1 VTVTISGQ
9 GVPRLVSVGDATS
22 RDPARLLPGMI
33 NVDDTDTPGDML
45 DALAL
50 AAFVSGSQPYA
61 STTRLEEVQPGASL
75 LPSGATVLRS
85 ATEPTR
91 NSVLAAG
98 DGWTIRI
105 VRWHAGGA
113 EVSVTATAE
122 DLARTV
128 LTLATKDTAVERH
141 ADDNVVSMGF
151 WHRSPHRGSWRAA
164 RRVSSEPWE
173 SIRSNYPAAAAAAF
187 TDLMAVTADTANG
200 RLILLHGVPGT
211 GKTTVL
217 RTLAREWRAWC
228 QADYVLDPEVLLND
242 PGYLMDV
249 VIGYDPDDD
258 SPWWRLLLLEDCDE
272 LIQGTDK
279 HSAGSALA
287 RLLNLTDGMLG
298 QGTRVLVAITTNE
311 DARRLHP
318 AVIRPGRC
326 LAQIEMGPFS
336 PAEARNWLGRPA
348 QFAAPVTLA
357 ELYALRNGHSPA
369 HSGRP
374 LATGGTGQYL

>member
-1 VTVTISGQ
+1 MTVTSSGQ
-9 GVPRLVSVGDATS
+9 AAPRLVAISDATN
-22 RDPARLLPGMI
+22 RDPARLLPGVI
-33 NVDDTDTPGDML
+33 NIDDTDTPGDML

-61 STTRLEEVQPGASL
+61 STTRLDEIRPGVSL
-75 LPSGATVLRS
+75 LPPGATVLRS
-85 ATEPTR
+85 VTEPERET
-91 NSVLAAG
+91 VLAGG

-105 VRWHAGGA
+105 VRWHTGGA
-113 EVSVTATAE
+113 EISVTAVAE

-128 LTLATKDTAVERH
+128 LTLAIRDAAVERR
-141 ADDNVVSMGF
+141 ADGSMVSMGF
-151 WHRSPHRGSWRAA
+151 WHLSPRRGPCRAA

-173 SIRSNYPAAAAAAF
+173 SIQPNYPTATATALAG
-187 TDLMAVTADTANG
+187 LMAVTGDTVDG
-200 RLILLHGVPGT
+200 RLVLLHGAPGT

-249 VIGYDPDDD
+249 VIGHDPDDD
-258 SPWWRLLLLEDCDE
+258 SSCWRLLLLEDCDE
-272 LIQGTDK
+272 LIQGIQN
-279 HSAGSALA
+279 HPAGSALA

-311 DARRLHP
+311 DFHRLHP

-336 PAEARNWLGRPA
+336 PAQAGSWLGRPA
-348 QFAAPVTLA
+348 KFSAPVTLA
-357 ELYALRNGHSPA
+357 ELYALRNGHNPTRSA
-369 HSGRP
+369 QP
-374 LATGGTGQYL
+374 LPTGGTGQYL